1 MPFVLDASVAL
12 SWALE
17 DEDHSVAIEAASVA
31 QSDEAVVPA
40 LWWFEVRNGLL
51 ISEIKKR
58 STDSRTA
65 SALKTLARL
74 PIRTDPHPSEDEMFR
89 LARRHALTIYDA
101 AYLELAVRGTFPMAT
116 LDRALIKAAR
126 AEQVPLIGD

>member
-74 PIRTDPHPSEDEMFR
+74 PIRTDPHPAEDEMFR

-116 LDRALIKAAR
+116 LDRALVKAAR